1 MFKFLLLFSLMFFL
15 VIFLLGGFTFM
26 KLFGRVRDLNRQ
38 FGGADTRRRQS
49 RPGTNGSNGAGVYDP
64 RNHADRNKKIIPK
77 DEGEYVDYENVK

>member
-26 KLFGRVRDLNRQ
+26 KLFGRVRNLNRQ
-38 FGGADTRRRQS
+38 FGGDEPRRRQS
-49 RPGTNGSNGAGVYDP
+49 RPGHGGAGVYDP
-64 RNHADRNKKIIPK
+64 RDHADRNRKIIPK

>member
-26 KLFGRVRDLNRQ
+26 KLFGRVRNLNRQ
-38 FGGADTRRRQS
+38 FGGTDTRRRQS
-49 RPGTNGSNGAGVYDP
+49 RPGTNGAGVYDP
-64 RNHADRNKKIIPK
+64 RGHADRNKKIIPK